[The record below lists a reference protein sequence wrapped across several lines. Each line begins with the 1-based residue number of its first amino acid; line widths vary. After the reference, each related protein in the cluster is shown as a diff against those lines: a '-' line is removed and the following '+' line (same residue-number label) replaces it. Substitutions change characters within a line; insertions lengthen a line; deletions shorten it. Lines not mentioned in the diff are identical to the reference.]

1 MQLATKALLFDL
13 NMKELEEYPMTAD
26 VTEEEKRE
34 YAKKKWRSFG
44 AVGRL
49 HNVVKY
55 IRGSPQRREAY
66 SIVRDELEK
75 EAQKKLKVPVM
86 DNDTRWGSIMDIIKY
101 ALENQVHLDMYCRN
115 EEDLELDQ
123 LTEQDWV
130 DLEAVHYYKFISD
143 KVGYH
148 AFEALQNSDENW
160 TREEYTTRLDR
171 FSPLGV

>member
-1 MQLATKALLFDL
+1 MQLATKALLFGPKA
-13 NMKELEEYPMTAD
+13 KELEEYPATAG

-44 AVGRL
+44 AVGKL

-75 EAQKKLKVPVM
+75 NAQKKLKVPVM
-86 DNDTRWGSIMDIIKY
+86 DNDTRWGSVMDMIEY

-115 EEDLELDQ
+115 EKDLELDQ

-130 DLEAVHYYKFISD
+130 DLKTVHCYKFN
-143 KVGYH
+143 
-148 AFEALQNSDENW
+148 L
-160 TREEYTTRLDR
+160 TR
-171 FSPLGV
+171 